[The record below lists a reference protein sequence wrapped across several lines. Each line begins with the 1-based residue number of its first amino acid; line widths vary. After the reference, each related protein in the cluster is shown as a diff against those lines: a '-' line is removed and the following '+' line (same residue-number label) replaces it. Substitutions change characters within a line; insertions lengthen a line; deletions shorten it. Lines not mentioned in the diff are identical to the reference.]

1 MHVVLL
7 YAALLAF
14 VFVAL
19 SVRTLLMRRKL
30 QIAIGDAGNQSML
43 RAIRAHSNFAE
54 YVPLSL
60 LLILFVE
67 ASGANPLFV
76 HALGASVVAGRMSH
90 AFGVSQIKEQY
101 AFRVLGMALTL
112 GPIILAAVRLLFV
125 YVGQRA

>member
-1 MHVVLL
+1 M
-7 YAALLAF
+7 
-14 VFVAL
+14 
-19 SVRTLLMRRKL
+19 
-30 QIAIGDAGNQSML
+30 
-43 RAIRAHSNFAE
+43 RAHSNFAE

-67 ASGANPLFV
+67 ASGAKPLFV

-112 GPIILAAVRLLFV
+112 GPIIVAAVGLLFV
-125 YVGQRA
+125 YVGQRAG